1 MFETKNWKENTR
13 LIDWLI
19 EFSDG
24 YFVDVPEP
32 RLEILNS
39 SKCYMSQCPQGCDE
53 DTGQCICKKGYRL
66 DAQNKC
72 QGQ

>member
-1 MFETKNWKENTR
+1 MVF
-13 LIDWLI
+13 
-19 EFSDG
+19 
-24 YFVDVPEP
+24 FVDVPEP